1 MARLAR
7 YWMNCATNSERSVIV
22 YVESSAVLAWLLG
35 ESSELGV
42 RRALD
47 GADRVVTSA
56 LTGVECARALTRARL
71 QSRISPVEE
80 LAALQLIQRSESTWD
95 VHAIT
100 DSVLLR
106 ARSPMPGDPVRTL
119 DALHVATMTVLRES
133 VGPLAVLSL
142 DDRVRACAM
151 ALGFVVLPEAHV

>member
-1 MARLAR
+1 MRLR
-7 YWMNCATNSERSVIV
+7 HTATDREGHTPAG
-22 YVESSAVLAWLLG
+22 SAALRAIAPC
-35 ESSELGV
+35 EFPTTSSELGV

-56 LTGVECARALTRARL
+56 FTGVECARALTRARL
-71 QSRISPVEE
+71 QSRILPVEE
-80 LAALQLIQRSESTWD
+80 LAALQLLQRSEFTWD

-106 ARSPMPGDPVRTL
+106 ARSPMPGDPVRTF

-142 DDRVRACAM
+142 DDRVRVCAV

>member
-1 MARLAR
+1 M
-7 YWMNCATNSERSVIV
+7 
-22 YVESSAVLAWLLG
+22 
-35 ESSELGV
+35 
-42 RRALD
+42 
-47 GADRVVTSA
+47 
-56 LTGVECARALTRARL
+56 
-71 QSRISPVEE
+71 
-80 LAALQLIQRSESTWD
+80 
-95 VHAIT
+95 HAIT

>member
-1 MARLAR
+1 M
-7 YWMNCATNSERSVIV
+7 IV

-47 GADRVVTSA
+47 DADRVVTSA

-71 QSRISPVEE
+71 QSRISAVEE
-80 LAALQLIQRSESTWD
+80 LAALQILQRAESTWD
-95 VHAIT
+95 VYALT
-100 DSVLLR
+100 DAVLLR

-119 DALHVATMTVLRES
+119 DALHVATMTALRDS
-133 VGPLAVLSL
+133 VGPLAVMSL
-142 DDRVRACAM
+142 DDRIRACAA
-151 ALGFVVLPEAHV
+151 ALGFVVLPEESGP